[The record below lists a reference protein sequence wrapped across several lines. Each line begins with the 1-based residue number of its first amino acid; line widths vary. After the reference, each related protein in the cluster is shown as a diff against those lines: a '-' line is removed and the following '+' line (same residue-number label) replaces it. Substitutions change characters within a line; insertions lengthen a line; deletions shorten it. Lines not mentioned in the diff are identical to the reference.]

1 MNGSRLIFIHIPKT
15 GGSAFVGKIIN
26 LWPKAQV
33 SPHTGMEGF
42 LTDPH
47 LNNYNFCA
55 GHTFYPKM
63 KEIMPPAKYM
73 TILRDPIERVYS
85 HWRHLER
92 FNLTDVKTFEDFV
105 HGKHHGLASNLM
117 SRHLSWWPE
126 NYNEVPTSS
135 QIIEEMTMPLSD
147 EELYDR
153 AVRCLEGFWYIGYQD
168 KWVDAVK
175 KIYDEFNLPLPPD
188 TKQKELTNYR
198 ALMSDEV
205 IADLERFNQVDTRI
219 YNEYRN

>member
-105 HGKHHGLASNLM
+105 
-117 SRHLSWWPE
+117 
-126 NYNEVPTSS
+126 
-135 QIIEEMTMPLSD
+135 EEMTMPLSD

-175 KIYDEFNLPLPPD
+175 RIYDEFNLPLPPD